1 MNLGIEG
8 KVALVAA
15 GTRGIGLAVAQ
26 SLAREGVRVSVCGL
40 SEEGVART
48 RELLGSSHRVY
59 QCDISRRE
67 DIERWVSDTQKDL
80 GRISI
85 LVTNTGGPPAGSV
98 LQVKESD
105 WEKGYQSTLLN
116 IVRLVELTA
125 PAMKEAGWGRIVHIT
140 SLVARDPNALLGISS
155 TLRAGILALTR
166 LQARELAPYGVT
178 VNGMLPGHTDTDRQ
192 THLLEIRADRNK
204 TSIEVERERA
214 FAEIPMRRFAR
225 ASEMGDVVTFLCSQQ
240 SSYLTGANLPV
251 DGAAGH
257 GLF

>member
-15 GTRGIGLAVAQ
+15 GTRGIGLAVAET
-26 SLAREGVRVSVCGL
+26 LAREGAIVSVCGL
-40 SEEGVART
+40 KEEGLART
-48 RELLGSSHRVY
+48 RELLGPKHRAY
-59 QCDISRRE
+59 RCDISKRE
-67 DIERWVSDTQKDL
+67 DIEHWVSETQREL
-80 GRISI
+80 GPVSI

-105 WEKGYQSTLLN
+105 WEKGYQSTLMN
-116 IVRLVELTA
+116 IIRLVELVT
-125 PAMKEAGWGRIVHIT
+125 PAMKEAKWGRIAHIT

-166 LQARELAPYGVT
+166 LQARELASFGIT
-178 VNGMLPGHTDTDRQ
+178 VNGLLPGHTDTDRQ
-192 THLLEIRADRNK
+192 THLLEIRAERNK
-204 TSIEVERERA
+204 TSIDVERERA
-214 FAEIPMRRFAR
+214 FSEIPIRRFALP
-225 ASEMGDVVTFLCSQQ
+225 SEMGDVVAFLCSNRA
-240 SSYLTGANLPV
+240 SYLTGANLPV